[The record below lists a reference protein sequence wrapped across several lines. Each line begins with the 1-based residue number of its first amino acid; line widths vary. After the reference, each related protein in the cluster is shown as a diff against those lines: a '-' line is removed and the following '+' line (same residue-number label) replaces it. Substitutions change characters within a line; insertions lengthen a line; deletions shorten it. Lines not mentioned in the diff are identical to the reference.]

1 MVSNANADNDVEN
14 PEHREATDCFMQA
27 RTAIKNGEVGNAEKL
42 LRRALQLWPDNYNYT
57 LQLAKLAIQV
67 NKNEREIEELLQKTS
82 VLNLA
87 ATEPRLLLATQYE
100 KTGHNKKAL
109 SVYKGVLNIDPTN
122 LIVRRKLGQQQLDPG
137 QAMNVKMLSN
147 KLIESPVYDEPVLPK
162 PKTKVEIPKPLP
174 EPKKPFNP
182 LETRPLTPPPSLI
195 NEPIGLSDDSIKTIK
210 DIKSL
215 TTPKPTPEPV
225 KPPPVVDLDA
235 FQQQLQDRPTSDDIP
250 TYSQETTQTAT
261 ESASDNWESLME
273 AIQHD
278 SQMYE
283 VDGHLPMNVAISYI
297 EVGLYSDAVEELQEA
312 WKLFTKKADP
322 EASRSCQLLI
332 DCLFSLERYQEAI
345 EWCDQGINLN
355 GRNTPNGKSFVHRL
369 ATSYERLGDI
379 AKANQLKA
387 ELGSDGTLMPSLPM
401 PYAQPI
407 AALRFA
413 LRGKRG
419 YEGKEF
425 QLNPDFVELV
435 IGRGP
440 KAHVFIDS
448 PRVSKEHALLRFTI
462 SGLKIINLSRTNG
475 TFLNG
480 EKLEPDVEYP
490 IDPGDI
496 ISLGKTI
503 DLELYSM

>member
-1 MVSNANADNDVEN
+1 MVSNANVENDVEN
-14 PEHREATDCFMQA
+14 PGRREATDCFMQA
-27 RTAIKNGEVGNAEKL
+27 RTAIKNGEVSNAEKL

-67 NKNEREIEELLQKTS
+67 NKNEREIEDLLQKTS

-100 KTGHNKKAL
+100 KLGYNKKAL

-122 LIVRRKLGQQQLDPG
+122 LIVRRKLGQHQLDPG
-137 QAMNVKMLSN
+137 QAMNVQMLSN
-147 KLIESPVYDEPVLPK
+147 KLTESPVYDDPKLPK
-162 PKTKVEIPKPLP
+162 PSVRVDAQQKPLP
-174 EPKKPFNP
+174 EGKLPSNP
-182 LETRPLTPPPSLI
+182 LQTKPLTLPPSMI
-195 NEPIGLSDDSIKTIK
+195 NQPSPAFINNSIKPV
-210 DIKSL
+210 DIKPL
-215 TTPKPTPEPV
+215 NTPNPSPI
-225 KPPPVVDLDA
+225 VDLDE
-235 FQQQLQDRPTSDDIP
+235 FQQLLRERPTSDDIP
-250 TYSQETTQTAT
+250 NYSQESTL
-261 ESASDNWESLME
+261 SAPQSFSDNWESLME

-297 EVGLYSDAVEELQEA
+297 EVGLYSDAVDELQEA
-312 WKLFTKKADP
+312 WKLFTQKNDP

-332 DCLFSLERYQEAI
+332 DCLFSLERYKEAI
-345 EWCDQGINLN
+345 DWCNCGIDLN
-355 GRNTPNGKSFVHRL
+355 GRNSANGKSFVHRL
-369 ATSYERLGDI
+369 ATSYERLGDLT
-379 AKANQLKA
+379 KATQLKA

-407 AALRFA
+407 AALHFG
-413 LRGKRG
+413 LRSKRG
-419 YEGKEF
+419 YEGKDF

-440 KAHVFIDS
+440 RAHVFIDS
-448 PRVSKEHALLRFTI
+448 PRVSKEHALFRFTI

-475 TFLNG
+475 TFVNG

-490 IDPGDI
+490 VDPGDI

-503 DLELYSM
+503 DLELFSM

>member
-1 MVSNANADNDVEN
+1 MSQNVNVDGDVEN
-14 PEHREATDCFMQA
+14 PERREATDCFMQA

-42 LRRALQLWPDNYNYT
+42 LRRALELWPDNYNYT

-67 NKNEREIEELLQKTS
+67 NKNEREIEDLLQKTS

-100 KTGHNKKAL
+100 KLGNNKKAL

-137 QAMNVKMLSN
+137 QAMNIQLLSN
-147 KLIESPVYDEPVLPK
+147 KLVESPIYDEPVLPS
-162 PKTKVEIPKPLP
+162 PKAKKESPKA
-174 EPKKPFNP
+174 FSNP
-182 LETRPLTPPPSLI
+182 LETRPLSPLAQST
-195 NEPIGLSDDSIKTIK
+195 DSIGEEVKTIK
-210 DIKSL
+210 ESRALPKS
-215 TTPKPTPEPV
+215 TPE
-225 KPPPVVDLDA
+225 VVPASPMLNLDA
-235 FQQQLQDRPTSDDIP
+235 FQQQLKESPTSDDIP
-250 TYSQETTQTAT
+250 TYSQESTSSTPS
-261 ESASDNWESLME
+261 ENWESLME

-297 EVGLYSDAVEELQEA
+297 EVGLYSDAVDELQEA

-345 EWCDQGINLN
+345 DWCDKGIELN
-355 GRNTPNGKSFVHRL
+355 GRDSPSAKPFIHRL
-369 ATSYERLGDI
+369 ATSYERLGDL
-379 AKANQLKA
+379 AKASQLKV
-387 ELGSDGTLMPSLPM
+387 ELGSEGTLMPSLPM
-401 PYAQPI
+401 PHAQPI
-407 AALRFA
+407 AALRFG
-413 LRGKRG
+413 LRPRRG
-419 YEGKEF
+419 YEGKDF

-448 PRVSKEHALLRFTI
+448 PRVSKEHALIKFTA
-462 SGLKIINLSRTNG
+462 SGLKIVNLSRTNG
-475 TFLNG
+475 TFVNG

-490 IDPGDI
+490 VDPGDI

-503 DLELYSM
+503 DLELFSM